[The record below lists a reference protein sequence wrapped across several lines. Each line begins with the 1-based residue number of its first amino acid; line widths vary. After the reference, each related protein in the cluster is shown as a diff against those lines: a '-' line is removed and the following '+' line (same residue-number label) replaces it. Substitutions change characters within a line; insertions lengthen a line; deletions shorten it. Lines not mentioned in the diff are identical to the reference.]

1 MNFRCYYILKAFYL
15 VPVMGTAKGSSYDL
29 AILQAIIIEKSVLEI
44 DQKYEMTIPTS
55 IDDMELNV

>member
-1 MNFRCYYILKAFYL
+1 
-15 VPVMGTAKGSSYDL
+15 MGTAKGSSYDL
-29 AILQAIIIEKSVLEI
+29 AILQAIIIEISVLEI

>member
-1 MNFRCYYILKAFYL
+1 MKTWIKSLNRFIR
-15 VPVMGTAKGSSYDL
+15 
-29 AILQAIIIEKSVLEI
+29 IEKSVLEI